1 MKKTTFPAVV
11 ATAVLCYIIWLC
23 LTGQIGAFFDGTA
36 SAQILIAGAVVC
48 ILIALFASRF
58 FIHRKPFHLY
68 NPLRLLKLLFYCVI
82 ILPWEI
88 IKANVDVAL
97 RAFSPKLRIRP
108 GFVKIPV
115 EDIKSEYGLAM
126 LANSITLTPG
136 TITMDIVEQDGKN
149 YYYIHWINVETEDP
163 EEAGNKIKGT
173 LEKWVRRIWE

>member
-1 MKKTTFPAVV
+1 MI

-23 LTGQIGAFFDGTA
+23 LTGQIPKIFTGEA
-36 SAQILIAGAVVC
+36 SAQILIAGGVIS
-48 ILIALFASRF
+48 ILIALIAGRF
-58 FIHRKPFHLY
+58 LVYRNPFHFFK
-68 NPLRLLKLLFYCVI
+68 PLRLLKLLLYVII

-88 IKANVDVAL
+88 TKANVDVAL
-97 RAFSPKLRIRP
+97 RAISPKLRIKP

-115 EDIKSEYGLAM
+115 EDIQSEYGLAM

-136 TITMDIVEQDGKN
+136 TITLDIVEQDGKT

-163 EEAGNKIKGT
+163 EEAGEKIKGT

>member
-1 MKKTTFPAVV
+1 MKKTTFSAFL
-11 ATAVLCYIIWLC
+11 ATAVLCYLVWLA
-23 LTGQIGAFFDGTA
+23 LTGQIAGIFEGQA
-36 SAQILIAGAVVC
+36 SAQVLIAGGIIS
-48 ILIALFASRF
+48 ILVGLFASRF
-58 FIHRKPFHLY
+58 FIHDKPFHFF
-68 NPLRLLKLLFYCVI
+68 NPLRLGKLLLYCVI

-97 RAFSPKLRIRP
+97 RAVSPKLRIKP

-115 EDIKSEYGLAM
+115 EDIKSDYGLSM

-163 EEAGNKIKGT
+163 EKAGEAIKGT
-173 LEKWVRRIWE
+173 LGKWVRRIWE